1 MSDEILFPARNN
13 TISIG
18 YIIPKWFSDIFVRTL
33 LPIITEK

>member
-18 YIIPKWFSDIFVRTL
+18 YIIPKWFSDIFVGHYSPL
-33 LPIITEK
+33 